1 MNSGGKKMKAGKFIA
16 GQTRTRTTISVCL
29 LLMGFL
35 VATMSAQGL
44 VTVTKQITGLDA
56 NGYFVNGTA
65 ELSVQVTINYDG
77 TEGTITALGYE
88 EQIPAGFSYLGPLAS
103 ENPTPPIVPNSGQ
116 TGTLNFAYIFV
127 PSFPATFTYRIAC
140 PPSICE
146 PGQLVGKVLYRTSGP
161 QLESAPVTD
170 VIQLEPTSLSFTR
183 ELSGP
188 GVSGVNNNFYIP
200 GQDIY
205 VTIRIEK
212 EGPQA
217 ITALGFQDTLPAGWT
232 YQGLLEGSLPVEP
245 TIGKTGLLEFAY
257 ITIPSFPAQF
267 TYIVNVPNSFSG
279 PAVIGGNIV
288 EGSETKSSAVV
299 YRTCGDPI
307 LSPKVE
313 TQLDGAV
320 PCLLVSRSFTRNYY
334 VPGEVVEVTI
344 NIRINPDSPCPS
356 AVTALGYEEF
366 IPAGWTY
373 EGPLASENPTP
384 PIVPNYGATGTLAFA
399 YIFVPNLS
407 GSGASF
413 TYRMKASE
421 SSSGPQTI
429 TGRAKYRLSGGEL
442 LSDIAVSELIDD
454 TPPELTLLGDA
465 EVTVECGSEYVD
477 AGATAT
483 DVPDGDLT
491 AQIQVT
497 NNVNTAEPGDYTV
510 DYSVTDSSNNTVTA
524 QRLVHVVDTTKP
536 VITLLGANPMVVECK
551 STFVDPGATAT
562 DACDDNVTVNVAGTV
577 DTNTVGSY
585 TLTYTA
591 TDAEGNSADPVTRTV
606 NVVDTTAPVITLVG
620 PNPYLLECHSV
631 YIDPGAI
638 ANDACQG
645 NVAVT
650 NDAGTAVNANEPGD
664 YTVTYTATDAN
675 GNTATK
681 TRVVQVRDNLAPTV
695 TIIGANPLT
704 VQCGSTF
711 NDPGATANDA
721 CDGVLTVTATGT
733 VNTNQVGSYQITY
746 SATDRAGKT
755 GQANRTVNVVDTTAP
770 TVTLI
775 GASEITHECGLD
787 FVDPGATAND
797 TCAGVLEVVVSGYIY
812 SNQVGDYTLIYTA
825 TDNNNNSANKTRT
838 IHVVDTQGPEI
849 TLNQDEME
857 IECNGVF
864 TDPGATA
871 LDRCDGMPQVL
882 TAAAIYM
889 VDNIYGDQEVTEIDT
904 SEAGKTYKV
913 RYVATDSLDN
923 QSTADMMVQ
932 IVDTTPPVITLNQEE
947 MEIECGGVFT
957 DPGATAVD
965 ACGSVIQVLTA
976 AVIYDAQT
984 MYTVSSIDTSSAG
997 KSYMVRYVAEDAS
1010 GNKSDKD
1017 MPVQIVDT
1025 TKPVIALLGE
1035 NPIILECKSNFV
1047 DPGATAT
1054 DTCDANVAV
1063 TATGTVDTDV
1073 IGSYTITYTATD
1085 DSGNSADPVT
1095 RIVNVVD
1102 TTKPVVTL
1110 LGSAEVVLECK
1121 ATFNDPGATATD
1133 DCSGVLDVVTAGS
1146 VNVNAPGTY
1155 TLTYT
1160 ATDASGNSDSKS
1172 RVVRIVDTQKPTIT
1186 LNGNSTIEIQVG
1198 QTFNDPGAVAV
1209 DACAGELEVQV
1220 SGRVNTSVAATYE
1233 LIYSATDPS
1242 GNKAQVS
1249 RKVVVK
1255 QAPVVVTGNL
1265 SITPA
1270 VVDFG
1275 KQLIEKTYKQKIVL
1289 ANKGKIAVNV
1299 AIDVK
1304 DTANNVFAVTFESAN
1319 IEVPAGE
1326 TKYVEV
1332 TFAPKK
1338 VGTYAGKVLFVVS
1351 DGVSAAKEVYVD
1363 LAGEGYK
1370 PKRRFLFISCSP
1382 TEGTTNYMADLMF
1395 VTMTSAVMFFVLRRK
1410 RANNS

>member
-16 GQTRTRTTISVCL
+16 RLTSTRTTISVCL
-29 LLMGFL
+29 LMMGFL
-35 VATMSAQGL
+35 VVAMSAQGL

-77 TEGTITALGYE
+77 SEGTITALGYE
-88 EQIPAGFSYLGPLAS
+88 EKIPAGFSYLGPLAS
-103 ENPTPPIVPNSGQ
+103 ENPTPPIVPNAGQ

-146 PGQLVGKVLYRTSGP
+146 PGQLEGKVLYRTTGP
-161 QLESAPVTD
+161 QLESATTTN

-188 GVSGVNNNFYIP
+188 GVSGINNNFYIP

-217 ITALGFQDTLPAGWT
+217 ITALGFQDTLPANWT

-245 TIGKTGLLEFAY
+245 TIGETGLLEFAY

-279 PAVIGGNIV
+279 PAVIGGDIV
-288 EGSETKSSAVV
+288 EGLETKSSAVV

-313 TQLDGAV
+313 TPLDGAV

-334 VPGEVVEVTI
+334 IPGEVVEVTI
-344 NIRINPDSPCPS
+344 NIRINPDNPCPS
-356 AVTALGYEEF
+356 PVTALGYEEF

-373 EGPLASENPTP
+373 EGPLATENPTP
-384 PIVPNYGATGTLAFA
+384 PIVPAFGATGTLSFA

-421 SSSGPQTI
+421 SSSGPQII

-454 TPPELTLLGDA
+454 TPPELTLLGDP
-465 EVTVECGSEYVD
+465 EVTVECGTNYVD
-477 AGATAT
+477 AGATAI

-497 NNVNTAEPGDYTV
+497 NNVNTAVPGDYTV
-510 DYSVTDSSNNTVTA
+510 DYSVTDSSNNTVTD
-524 QRLVHVVDTTKP
+524 QRIVHVVDTTKP
-536 VITLLGANPMVVECK
+536 VINLLGDNPLVVECK
-551 STFVDPGATAT
+551 STFTDPGATAT
-562 DACDDNVTVNVAGTV
+562 DACDQNVEVNVGTV
-577 DTNTVGSY
+577 DTNTVGEY

-591 TDAEGNSADPVTRTV
+591 TDDSGNSADPVTRTV
-606 NVVDTTAPVITLVG
+606 QVVDTTPPVITVIG

-631 YIDPGAI
+631 YSDPGAT
-638 ANDACQG
+638 ATDACQG

-650 NDAGTAVNANEPGD
+650 NNAATAVNANEPGD
-664 YTVTYTATDAN
+664 YTVTFTATDAN
-675 GNTATK
+675 GNTATA

-711 NDPGATANDA
+711 NDPGATATDA
-721 CDGVLTVTATGT
+721 CDGVLTVNKTGT

-746 SATDRAGKT
+746 TATDRAGKT
-755 GQANRTVNVVDTTAP
+755 GQATRTVNVVDTTAP

-775 GASEITHECGLD
+775 GDEEITHECGLN
-787 FVDPGATAND
+787 FVDPGATADD
-797 TCAGVLEVVVSGYIY
+797 TCAGILDVVVSGYIY
-812 SNQVGDYTLIYTA
+812 ENQVGDYTLIYTA

-849 TLNQDEME
+849 TLNQEEMT

-871 LDRCDGMPQVL
+871 LDRCDVGIPQVL

-889 VDNIYGDQEVTEIDT
+889 VDAIYGDTLVAAIDT

-913 RYVATDSLDN
+913 RYLATDSSDN
-923 QSTADMMVQ
+923 QTTADMPVQ

-947 MEIECGGVFT
+947 MVIECGGVFA

-965 ACGSVIQVLTA
+965 SCGNVIQILTA
-976 AVIYDAQT
+976 AAIYDAQT

-997 KSYMVRYVAEDAS
+997 KAYKVRYVAEDAS
-1010 GNKSDKD
+1010 GNKSSKD

-1025 TKPVIALLGE
+1025 TKPVINLLGA
-1035 NPIILECKSNFV
+1035 NPIIVECKSNFV

-1054 DTCDANVAV
+1054 DTCDKNVAV
-1063 TATGTVDTDV
+1063 TATGTVDTNEV
-1073 IGSYTITYTATD
+1073 GSYTITYTASD

-1095 RIVNVVD
+1095 RTVNVVD

-1133 DCSGVLDVVTAGS
+1133 GCSGNLNVVTAGS
-1146 VNVNAPGTY
+1146 VNVNTPGVY

-1160 ATDASGNSDSKS
+1160 ATDASGNSDSKT
-1172 RVVRIVDTQKPTIT
+1172 RVVRVVDTQKPTIT
-1186 LNGNSTIEIQVG
+1186 LNGPSTIEIQVG
-1198 QTFNDPGAVAV
+1198 QTFTDPGATAT
-1209 DACAGELEVQV
+1209 DACAGDLEVQV
-1220 SGRVNTSVAATYE
+1220 SGKVNTSVAATYE
-1233 LIYSATDPS
+1233 LVYSAQDPA

-1255 QAPVVVTGNL
+1255 EAPVVITGNL

-1332 TFAPKK
+1332 AFAPKK

-1395 VTMTSAVMFFVLRRK
+1395 ITMTSAVMFFVLRRK